1 MILGGLKLN
10 SGFVINNNVY
20 VGSTGFLITGNLI
33 RNYSYVSQTKKLVEI
48 QSAPISAGPFTGT
61 GYYPALQ
68 FKSLT
73 PTPPPPKFYSITGSG
88 FYASV
93 VYETCHG
100 INYSGLINDKNLSV
114 GKTGDYNFYMA
125 PYGPGYYQPPV
136 GELPTIAEQSFGFSK
151 PFKKQIDDLN
161 LSDYLKIFGL
171 RIASKIN
178 NFIPCKNYNL
188 TAFHEGITDCPI
200 TSQQAFKY
208 SEIQPEL
215 AAGTYLGSIGGNI
228 YNHNPIPSSY
238 DRGVLVATTLYK
250 SAPPTPAGSPPKVP
264 KEIQESCV
272 YVVNQGKPI
281 PSFLRGSS
289 ASSSNY
295 VFGRCANLSEI
306 DRQALAVGAV
316 DGHTNASVGNPKDIL
331 SDGDLGED
339 TSNYDQSI
347 YWNFVFKNN
356 HESLPFAN
364 THEAS
369 TMTQDNDQVREDHWW
384 EHRECPENIDYLNH
398 AFGNNINA
406 CPMNYVDVPYY
417 AAIGKFGY
425 FGTRF
430 QDTWRSVS
438 NDSTGIGINKKYID
452 FPNELDANGDE
463 TYNVKKNVTYPDFR
477 EEYSS
482 YSRNFGGSDYDPL
495 IKASALEKKYHDF
508 AFSDR
513 VLFLRL
519 NYNLSKTSTQYAY
532 LKTGIADFEN
542 LYLGLCT
549 GVDATGLSST
559 DAAKFKV
566 SYINQGS
573 SFIPVDDPIYSFTNS
588 YITTGKYDPN
598 DLIQFNEFVKKYGVF
613 KLINDSSADT
623 SWYDK
628 ITNEKRIRIAR
639 NYYGNIASGKPV
651 DLFPNNQIAF
661 SFEKTIDFAKS
672 DFIKYGSVTNSAQV
686 KGKTLPEVKRQYFSA
701 GFSTIFEASG
711 YAQYTNH
718 KVSNDTINDIPIKT
732 NLFRYTNNNFTSSVN
747 NFYLGYTNPR
757 GCGNENFITSS
768 NSYLELINL
777 PNVGIFK
784 DYAPET
790 SPPPATAAGS
800 PIRTPWPDAGFAG
813 IGRVNKNFS
822 CFSPIFLQQPLNE
835 AVKLCQAPKFRVCAV
850 DYHSISDDKI
860 KENRQGGGSA
870 YPEIAYWLRKIKA
883 INTKGDNLYPLSYK
897 WSRVQKASA
906 MQYLATKNAS
916 LLDFSNPTGSWCCAE
931 DGYGNTP
938 ECTVI
943 RPKECINMSSVALTS
958 WIGNSE
964 DSVLR
969 FMGVKDSDTNFYY
982 FCTVAGRF
990 GWRDSEFAS
999 VTVDKNVKIQIAT
1012 MDSCG
1017 GGGGSAAAL
1026 SVAGMIGFLN
1036 IQNGY
1041 LIDRGVHF
1049 EQVKDTIWNDG
1060 NNCMSVRFVGPEQLR
1075 GVTRVYTPG
1084 TFVDSRGKRV
1094 RNAHWKD
1101 FGALSSVSFTLTN
1114 ASAALLYANR
1124 ALPYCDRS
1132 SNFLYQG
1139 QPMLLKGYVHR
1150 THFEAAVL
1158 TENTTYGVRA
1168 NKLRSIAEAYP
1179 PRRYIEASPIA
1190 NWDHK
1195 NPGHHQFETN
1205 LGSIKKYST
1214 NRQFN
1219 NSLSNAGALGGVGG
1233 LDGEDQNVYV
1243 LPSSLQKDVNYRERM
1258 MNDFDKALRLNGSR
1272 IITGPECGYVAPS
1285 LGRLMH
1291 FYVESFST
1299 YYSLCMQGPK
1309 PKKVRNWSHIAGG
1322 LRSGKAGLQYNW
1334 LGKPSDARLKRV
1346 SMPGP
1351 YAFQWKVE
1359 RHNRDRSGNGMPLS
1373 FWSYNYEERI
1383 DNLYDAAAVYGAVKK
1398 TSSHSVLTPAQKLKR
1413 IKAAMDI
1420 NGIST
1425 PVSLRN
1431 VSIGPDEG
1439 PQLSCGN
1446 IRWRASGE
1454 MGGDKPTSGFVD
1466 WMQSVANPAGP
1477 DPFSAYGC
1485 GGPYAD
1491 DCFYPCLSL
1500 KYPEG
1505 FTPRGGKN
1513 LGYRNGSERH
1523 YFTSSIIGSSY
1534 YSASVPGS
1542 LVSYRVFAVD
1552 LSPCSTN
1559 KKDICNYLTPT
1570 AHIGLDTWP
1579 FGTVSNNAAYLTS
1592 ISNL

>member
-1 MILGGLKLN
+1 MILGGLQLN
-10 SGFVINNNVY
+10 SGFVIKNNTY

-73 PTPPPPKFYSITGSG
+73 PTPPPPKVYSITGSG

-100 INYSGLINDKNLSV
+100 INYSGLIDAKNLSV

-136 GELPTIAEQSFGFSK
+136 GELPTFAEQAFGF
-151 PFKKQIDDLN
+151 FKVKNKQAVDLN
-161 LSDYLKIFGL
+161 LPDYLKIFGL

-200 TSQQAFKY
+200 NSQMAFKY
-208 SEIQPEL
+208 SELQAEL

-238 DRGVLVATTLYK
+238 DRGVLVATTLYQSTLDK
-250 SAPPTPAGSPPKVP
+250 DSQECRYSSGPVPAFP
-264 KEIQESCV
+264 
-272 YVVNQGKPI
+272 
-281 PSFLRGSS
+281 RGSS
-289 ASSSNY
+289 SSSSNY
-295 VFGRCANLSEI
+295 VFGKCANLSEI
-306 DRQALAVGAV
+306 DRQPIAVGAV
-316 DGHTNASVGNPKDIL
+316 DGHTEAMGATLKDII
-331 SDGDLGED
+331 SDGALGQD

-364 THEAS
+364 THEAA
-369 TMTQDNDQVREDHWW
+369 TMTQDNDQTRENHWW

-406 CPMNYVDVPYY
+406 CPMNYLDVPYY

-430 QDTWRSVS
+430 QDTWRLVS
-438 NDSTGIGINKKYID
+438 NESTGTGAGLKYID
-452 FPNELDANGDE
+452 FPSQLDVNGDE
-463 TYNVKKNVTYPDFR
+463 TYIVKADT
-477 EEYSS
+477 EYSS
-482 YSRNFGGSDYDPL
+482 YSQNLGGSDYSPL
-495 IKASALEKKYHDF
+495 LKSAALEKKYYDF

-519 NYNLSKTSTQYAY
+519 NYDLSKTSSQYAY
-532 LKTGIADFEN
+532 LTGNIHNFQN
-542 LYLGLCT
+542 LYLGLIT
-549 GVDATGLSST
+549 GVAATGLSST
-559 DAAKFKV
+559 DAAKFRV
-566 SYINQGS
+566 SYINQGG
-573 SFIPVDDPIYSFTNS
+573 SFIPVDDPLYSFTNS
-588 YITTGKYDPN
+588 YITTGKYNPN

-613 KLINDSSADT
+613 KLIDDSSADT
-623 SWYDK
+623 LWYDK

-639 NYYGNIASGKPV
+639 NYYGNIASGNPV

-672 DFIKYGSVTNSAQV
+672 DFIKYGAVSSSVQS

-701 GFSTIFEASG
+701 GFSTIFEVSG
-711 YAQYTNH
+711 YAQHTNH

-732 NLFRYTNNNFTSSVN
+732 NLFGYTNNNLTGSVN

-757 GCGNENFITSS
+757 GCGNENFITDT

-777 PNVGIFK
+777 PNVGVWK

-790 SPPPATAAGS
+790 SPPPASKINS
-800 PIRTPWPDAGFAG
+800 PSRSPWPDAGFSR
-813 IGRVNKNFS
+813 IGKVNKNFS

-835 AVKLCQAPKFRVCAV
+835 AVKLCQAPKFRVYAV

-870 YPEIAYWLRKIKA
+870 YPEVAYWLRKIKA

-897 WSRVQKASA
+897 WCRVPKASA
-906 MQYLATKNAS
+906 MQYLATKKAS

-943 RPKECINMSSVALTS
+943 RPKQCFNITGGALTS
-958 WIGNSE
+958 WIGHSE

-969 FMGVKDSDTNFYY
+969 FMGVKDSDANFYY

-999 VTVDKNVKIQIAT
+999 VTVDNQVKVQIAT
-1012 MDSCG
+1012 MDLC
-1017 GGGGSAAAL
+1017 GGGSAEL
-1026 SVAGMIGFLN
+1026 SVAGMTSNLN

-1041 LIDRGVHF
+1041 LPDSGVYF

-1060 NNCMSVRFVGPEQLR
+1060 NNCESVRFVGPEKLR

-1101 FGALSSVSFTLTN
+1101 FGALVSSSFTLSE
-1114 ASAALLYANR
+1114 ASATKLYADR

-1132 SNFLYQG
+1132 SQFLYAGVPMVLQG
-1139 QPMLLKGYVHR
+1139 YIHR

-1158 TENTTYGVRA
+1158 TENTTYGVKA

-1214 NRQFN
+1214 SRPYN
-1219 NSLSNAGALGGVGG
+1219 NSLSINAGGA
-1233 LDGEDQNVYV
+1233 DRNVYI
-1243 LPSSLQKDVNYRERM
+1243 LPSSLGNDVNHRERM
-1258 MNDFDKALRLNGSR
+1258 MNNFDKALKLNGSK
-1272 IITGPECGYVAPS
+1272 IITGPECGYVPPS

-1299 YYSLCMQGPK
+1299 YYILCETGGVK
-1309 PKKVRNWSHIAGG
+1309 PKKIRNWSHIAGG

-1359 RHNRDRSGNGMPLS
+1359 RHNRDKSGNGMPLS

-1383 DNLYDAAAVYGAVKK
+1383 DDLYDAAAVYGAVKK
-1398 TSSHSVLTPAQKLKR
+1398 TSTYSSLTKKKALKR
-1413 IKAAMDI
+1413 EKAAVDI
-1420 NGIST
+1420 CGGGVF
-1425 PVSLRN
+1425 PVCLRN

-1439 PQLSCGN
+1439 PKLGCGN

-1454 MGGDKPTSGFVD
+1454 MGGDKPTSAFVD

-1485 GGPYAD
+1485 AGPYAE

-1513 LGYRNGSERH
+1513 LGYRNGSHRH
-1523 YFTSSIIGSSY
+1523 YLTSSISGSSNY
-1534 YSASVPGS
+1534 AASVPGS
-1542 LVSYRVFAVD
+1542 QVTYKVFAID

-1559 KKDICNYLTPT
+1559 KKDVCNYLTPT

-1579 FGTVSNNAAYLTS
+1579 VGMVSNNNALLSS